1 MISTDATLLYDAA
14 RLSVLSQCG
23 AKPSRCQREHLAG
36 SEVRSPHKAEVL
48 EWSIPGGE
56 VVGRKVTALGTTEC
70 WLRGDLAEAT
80 RAALAA
86 EAADYARVAAE
97 VGAFIKSTDEQGA
110 ARNGVTVEQYRAKRH
125 AAGSRWD
132 YYRAANRAGGI

>member
-1 MISTDATLLYDAA
+1 MISAPATLLFDTA
-14 RLSVLSQCG
+14 RLSIFANVG

-48 EWSIPGGE
+48 EWAIGGE

-110 ARNGVTVEQYRAKRH
+110 RRNGVTVEQYRAKRH
-125 AAGSRWD
+125 AAGARFD
-132 YYRAANRAGGI
+132 RYRAANRAGGGL